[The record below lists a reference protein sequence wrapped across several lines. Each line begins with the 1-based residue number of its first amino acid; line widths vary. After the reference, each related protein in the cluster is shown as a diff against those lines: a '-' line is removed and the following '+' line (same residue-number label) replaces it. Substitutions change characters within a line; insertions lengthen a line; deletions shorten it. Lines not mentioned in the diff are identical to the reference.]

1 MERDFSFLAPILLL
15 PPNKGE
21 YHYTLYSRTVKG
33 KTGQILSLLCKIR
46 RKIEKFRDC
55 QSQRLEAFFPRNPNG
70 PRSFLRSKSG
80 GSDGGGQGSLYPPL
94 RMADLL
100 LGQKI

>member
-46 RKIEKFRDC
+46 RE
-55 QSQRLEAFFPRNPNG
+55 N
-70 PRSFLRSKSG
+70 
-80 GSDGGGQGSLYPPL
+80 
-94 RMADLL
+94 
-100 LGQKI
+100 